1 MYLSGGRRMKFAEQ
15 LKCTLNNK
23 AVSLKHVHVAWGSQH
38 GLHDP

>member
-23 AVSLKHVHVAWGSQH
+23 AVSLKHVAWGSQH

>member
-1 MYLSGGRRMKFAEQ
+1 MYMLVEHRIKFTKQ